1 MKFKSID
8 ERYVL
13 STISRLEKGKA
24 SGQDKE
30 SVTLVQDAAESMS
43 YPLA

>member
-24 SGQDKE
+24 SGQVIE
-30 SVTLVQDAAESMS
+30 SVTLVQDAAEFML
-43 YPLA
+43 YPLS